1 MTLIS
6 VILSICLTIAFV
18 VLFFIRK
25 RYRLLALALL
35 SASLF
40 FLYLPLAMIFE
51 FGTVNALSTIML
63 AVTAIAA
70 LVLLI
75 AHFLAERGRKRDHP
89 AEHDSRPGEGT
100 PL

>member
-18 VLFFIRK
+18 VLFFIRR
-25 RYRLLALALL
+25 RYRLLGLALL
-35 SASLF
+35 SAALF

-51 FGTVNALSTIML
+51 VGQINALATIML

-75 AHFLAERGRKRDHP
+75 AHFIAERGRKRERPTEREPH
-89 AEHDSRPGEGT
+89 PGEGT